1 MSVNPKVFFRKYW
14 LELFSW
20 SFGKAS
26 TRFQY
31 RKTERFANKFSDLNK
46 KQRSRSCNVRSE
58 RNLKTHL
65 ISEKPSSSSHR
76 TTKLRVRK
84 SSQQPNRIWDV
95 KTKWN
100 YMPTQN
106 PKRIRSLPNRERNR
120 FSAHGWGKG
129 YHQGEISRSWKTMR
143 KTETTDSL
151 CHVNLSF
158 QRMKQKWDD

>member
-46 KQRSRSCNVRSE
+46 EQRSRGCNVRSE
-58 RNLKTHL
+58 WNLKTHL
-65 ISEKPSSSSHR
+65 ISEKPSPSSRR
-76 TTKLRVRK
+76 TTELRARK
-84 SSQQPNRIWDV
+84 SSQQPNCIWDE

-100 YMPTQN
+100 HMPTQN
-106 PKRIRSLPNRERNR
+106 LTRTRSLPNREGNWFPAYGR
-120 FSAHGWGKG
+120 GKRH
-129 YHQGEISRSWKTMR
+129 YQREISRSRKTMR
-143 KTETTDSL
+143 KAQTTHSL
-151 CHVNLSF
+151 CYLNLSF